1 MVKRVGKYEIGNTL
15 GQGTFGKV
23 KLATN
28 TETGQQV
35 AIKILDK
42 EKIQKQNMGAQI
54 KKEISIMK
62 MVKHAHVVQLYEVLA
77 SRSKIF
83 IVLEL
88 ITGGELFDKIVR
100 EGRFNE
106 EMARFYFRQLV
117 RGVKYCHTM
126 GVCHRDLKPE
136 NLLLDEH
143 GNLKISDFGLSAL
156 YTGST
161 EDNSR
166 ATLLHTTCGTPNYVA
181 PEVLNDKGY
190 DGRAADVWSMG
201 VILYVLLA
209 GFLPFD
215 EPIMSSLFRKI
226 QKAEFDYPKWFTPEV
241 RALLDKI
248 LVADPKRRINL
259 AQIERDPWMSKGAV
273 SKDGGGEGK
282 EGGVLVPNP
291 SQQDMDSAMADVTHE
306 ESKDADGMRKL
317 NAFDIVSMFGGLS
330 LNHIL
335 MSASTTTHFH
345 RPPQFFS
352 SSPASEIIERV
363 NKHLTT
369 MGCSPEVNAPAFRV
383 SGHKLTPKG
392 EISISV
398 SIASLSE
405 ACRVVGVERGR
416 GDRLEFSKLYDEL
429 LTHCADLVLDVSPAS
444 SHK

>member
-1 MVKRVGKYEIGNTL
+1 M
-15 GQGTFGKV
+15 
-23 KLATN
+23 
-28 TETGQQV
+28 
-35 AIKILDK
+35 
-42 EKIQKQNMGAQI
+42 
-54 KKEISIMK
+54 
-62 MVKHAHVVQLYEVLA
+62 
-77 SRSKIF
+77 
-83 IVLEL
+83 LEL

-106 EMARFYFRQLV
+106 DMARFYFRQLV

-215 EPIMSSLFRKI
+215 EPIMSALFRKI
-226 QKAEFDYPKWFTPEV
+226 QKAEFEYPKWLSPDV

-248 LVADPKRRINL
+248 LVADPGRRITL
-259 AQIERDPWMSKGAV
+259 SQIERDPWMSKGAV
-273 SKDGGGEGK
+273 TAPDDSASADGK
-282 EGGVLVPNP
+282 EAGLVPVP
-291 SQQDMDSAMADVTHE
+291 SQQQMDAALANVADD
-306 ESKDADGMRKL
+306 ESKDAADTMRQL

-335 MSASTTTHFH
+335 LSSQTKHFH

-352 SSPASEIIERV
+352 SSPAPEILERV
-363 NKHLTT
+363 NRHLTD
-369 MGCSPEVNAPAFRV
+369 MGCSPEVEGAFRV
-383 SGHKLTPKG
+383 KGHKLTPKG

-398 SIASLSE
+398 SIASLAD
-405 ACRVVGVERGR
+405 ACRVVKLERGR

-429 LTHCADLVLDVSPAS
+429 MGHCADLVFDTNAAS
-444 SHK
+444 KHK